1 MFCRSFPVTVALV
14 VLVAVPFLA
23 SCEAHSS
30 STAAVAGATHKGRGV
45 VVVVNVEKARIKI
58 NHEKID
64 GFMEPMTM
72 WFDVK
77 DASMLSGIAPSDKV
91 EFTITEE
98 AAADVIT
105 ELRKIPS

>member
-1 MFCRSFPVTVALV
+1 MSRGVLAVVAF
-14 VLVAVPFLA
+14 AFLA
-23 SCEAHSS
+23 ISHSLSCATHAPM
-30 STAAVAGATHKGRGV
+30 TAAATGATHKGLGV
-45 VVVVNVEKARIKI
+45 VVVVNVEKSRVKI
-58 NHEKID
+58 NHEKIE
-64 GFMEPMTM
+64 GFMEAMTM

-77 DASMLSGIAPSDKV
+77 DASLLTGIAPGDKV